1 MAVVVTVTVATVTA
15 HHSRVAVTLL
25 LAVRVRRHAVAL
37 AVRVRLLGTHGRERA
52 AEASSAA
59 LEVGET
65 AAGAGPVTGTWA
77 VLGRRERSEKRWAS
91 RRLRACSAV
100 KNARGRRRDL
110 NGAVVKSASIHAE
123 RFGGLHVTSVSDVEQ
138 HRIHDF

>member
-1 MAVVVTVTVATVTA
+1 MTVAVATVAA
-15 HHSRVAVTLL
+15 HHARVTVSLL
-25 LAVRVRRHAVAL
+25 LLTVGMLGHAVAL
-37 AVRVRLLGTHGRERA
+37 TVWVRLRSAHCRERA

-77 VLGRRERSEKRWAS
+77 VLGRRKRSEERWAS

-138 HRIHDF
+138 HRIHDI